1 MAGPTQGKEGKQMKQ
16 HKQLSRRVLSV
27 SLSAALA
34 LGMISPAALAAA
46 PADTLYVSVSG
57 SDANDGTQESP
68 LATLPAAYDAVND
81 GGTIILLSDL
91 ETDIVTEFAEEKS
104 VTLDG
109 GG

>member
-1 MAGPTQGKEGKQMKQ
+1 
-16 HKQLSRRVLSV
+16 
-27 SLSAALA
+27 
-34 LGMISPAALAAA
+34 MISPAALAAA

-109 GG
+109 GGYSVTYTSSTSISTEAAGVFLCLRVQCP